1 MHAQLSELPL
11 HLLAYN
17 ARRLHR
23 RRRRHSRQQHN
34 TGTWLIATFEFGE
47 FVKQKGI
54 VVWATG
60 LPGSGKTI
68 LASISV
74 EHLEATF
81 SGRPDVAI
89 LYAFLRYSEKHTLL
103 QIIAGLLSQ
112 LVSSHAVALTHIL
125 PTYQRAK
132 KHRDELSCSEA
143 VRALKVIVSLFS
155 DTYIVIDG
163 LDEVDDTTKD
173 GLLRVLTSL
182 QAHILVTCRPLE
194 LFMHR
199 HTPQALHIPVQAQT
213 RDIEVYVTER
223 IREGTK
229 LEAILKANPAVSDS
243 FTRLIKEKSQGMFLL
258 ARLQMELVLEKCTTI
273 GSLLKALET
282 LPTGVND
289 MYQVTMNRINSQSE
303 EDASI
308 ANRTFI
314 WLLHARGPLSPEDV
328 QHALT
333 FSYQDLVFHE
343 ENLVSIPM
351 LLSICCGLVTVE
363 VEKET
368 DYSTQEFMNTLPFIG
383 FPHPHSLLA
392 VTSVACVEPSLA
404 AFVSTLDSRL
414 PLHPDLP
421 NHSALGMP
429 LLKYALH
436 HWGHHTKV
444 CELQGISIP
453 FIQSFL
459 SKHDVYV
466 VMHYEYRSPQQPFD
480 GCGALALAVVHDLVN
495 LISSGTLSYTPTHG
509 TETPFHIASKLG
521 RVTALR
527 ALLRNYSGVHVR
539 DEDGCTP
546 LHFVYD
552 VEVAQTLL
560 DLSPT
565 DLWRAFPSEVID
577 INAQDE
583 EGMTAFFRVCIGY
596 NADYNHWTSYSV
608 WHPNGASWKL
618 LRLLASIPNID
629 PNLPTQSQETAF
641 SNLLC
646 KHEIHQERRD
656 SEKIAR
662 FLTSTFPNLTVD
674 NYSLTKET
682 PFMRAC
688 TSFMHSLV
696 AWFLSR
702 NCSSDPDFLC
712 QEDEKGLTALE
723 QMVDRGWLP
732 LDDNDEES
740 QDGPLEAQDEEKQGG
755 LFDLPEVRFSTDNAR
770 ALEVMDILTR
780 HGGTVRVSSRRSMQG
795 SLPTYQ
801 LGGPLGA
808 EGCSVTT
815 ICLND
820 SPARRYEDGRTALML
835 LATFPLAVGYLI
847 SRIRENE
854 IQINAQ
860 DDTGRCA
867 LMYACFGQDTSRA
880 FQSVAVFIACPSVD
894 IHLRDRDGMSALDYA
909 VYSWN
914 FDALDVLLEHPSWD
928 PLTLGNAIITA
939 ARNDNMVPQSLLALL
954 QVQKVRNLNAADGE
968 FAHLL
973 KTTLRN
979 RPDCTDFLV
988 EVVDGAPSGHAWSRF
1003 PKPL

>member
-1 MHAQLSELPL
+1 MFA
-11 HLLAYN
+11 A
-17 ARRLHR
+17 
-23 RRRRHSRQQHN
+23 
-34 TGTWLIATFEFGE
+34 
-47 FVKQKGI
+47 
-54 VVWATG
+54 
-60 LPGSGKTI
+60 GSGKTI
-68 LASISV
+68 LASISI
-74 EHLEATF
+74 EHLEDTF
-81 SGRPDVAI
+81 SGRGDVAI
-89 LYAFLRYSEKHTLL
+89 LYAFLRYTEKPTLL
-103 QIIAGLLSQ
+103 QIISGILSQ
-112 LVSSHAVALTHIL
+112 LVNTHVIAFKRLL

-143 VRALKVIVSLFS
+143 VQALKDIVSLFS
-155 DTYIVIDG
+155 ETYVVIDG

-173 GLLRVLTSL
+173 GLLRALTSL

-199 HTPQALHIPVQAQT
+199 HTPKALHIPVQAQT
-213 RDIEVYVTER
+213 RDIEIYVRER
-223 IREGTK
+223 IRESTK
-229 LEAILKANPAVSDS
+229 LAAILKANPSVAES
-243 FTRLIKEKSQGMFLL
+243 FTRLIKEKSRGMFLL
-258 ARLQMELVLEKCTTI
+258 ARLQMELVLERCTTV
-273 GSLLKALET
+273 GSLLKALES
-282 LPTGVND
+282 LPSGVND
-289 MYQVTMNRINSQSE
+289 MYQVTMDRINSQSE

-314 WLLHARGPLSPEDV
+314 WLLHARIPLSPEDV

-343 ENLVSIPM
+343 ESLISIPM

-363 VEKET
+363 VEEET
-368 DYSTQEFMNTLPFIG
+368 GKNVVRFIHYSTQEFMNTLPFIG

-392 VTSVACVEPSLA
+392 VTSVACMEPSLA
-404 AFVSTLDSRL
+404 TFVSTLDSRL
-414 PLHPDLP
+414 KRRPASPSNHP
-421 NHSALGMP
+421 ALGMP

-436 HWGHHTKV
+436 HWGRHAKK
-444 CELQGISIP
+444 CDSQGISIP

-459 SKHDVYV
+459 SKHDTYV
-466 VMHYEYRSPQQPFD
+466 VMRYEYWSPQQPFE
-480 GCGALALAVVHDLVN
+480 GCGGLALAVMHDLVN

-521 RVTALR
+521 RIAALR

-629 PNLPTQSQETAF
+629 PNLPTQRQETAF

-656 SEKIAR
+656 SERIAR

-688 TSFMHSLV
+688 KSFMHSLV

-723 QMVDRGWLP
+723 QMVDWGWLP

-755 LFDLPEVRFSTDNAR
+755 LFDLPEVRFSNDNAR
-770 ALEVMDILTR
+770 ALEVMDMLTS
-780 HGGTVRVSSRRSMQG
+780 HGGIVRVSSRPSTQG
-795 SLPTYQ
+795 SLPIYH
-801 LGGPLGA
+801 LGTSGSEECLFPA
-808 EGCSVTT
+808 V
-815 ICLND
+815 CLND
-820 SPARRYEDGRTALML
+820 SPIRRYEDGRTALML
-835 LATFPLAVGYLI
+835 LANFPLAVKYTT
-847 SRIRENE
+847 SRIGDKEG
-854 IQINAQ
+854 QINTQ
-860 DDTGRCA
+860 DDDGRSA
-867 LMYACFGQDTSRA
+867 LMYACFGQDTDKA
-880 FQSVAVFIACPSVD
+880 ELSVKVLVSCPAID
-894 IHLRDRDGMSALDYA
+894 IYLRDRDGMSALDYA
-909 VYSWN
+909 VYSKN
-914 FDALDVLLEHPSWD
+914 FKALQALLAHPSWD
-928 PLTLGNAIITA
+928 SPALRKALIIATQNQNIVPEGLLGLGLA
-939 ARNDNMVPQSLLALL
+939 A
-954 QVQKVRNLNAADGE
+954 NAASSQHSSE
-968 FAHLL
+968 RH
-973 KTTLRN
+973 RWRI
-979 RPDCTDFLV
+979 RPSV
-988 EVVDGAPSGHAWSRF
+988 ESNSSW
-1003 PKPL
+1003 